1 MLKKIKTYSNFIKF
15 LFIKLL
21 YIIIIPIIIYDII
34 LIAQSI
40 VKPNVAPSIF
50 GIKTFTIISSSMEPT
65 FKIDDIIF
73 VKKIDENQ
81 LQIGDIISFIQ
92 DKDII
97 THRIEKIEKNEGG
110 LVFITKGDANSTT
123 DINKVKLSQIEGK
136 YIFKISKVG
145 KIFYILKN
153 KVVFIIVTIILLIC
167 YIIEKN
173 TRQQKIEA
181 DKNYLLLFFNNIL
194 FFVSTFCRLN
204 IIFYFKTREF
214 IKFIII

>member
-153 KVVFIIVTIILLIC
+153 KVVFIIGTIILIIC
-167 YIIEKN
+167 YIIENNKISK
-173 TRQQKIEA
+173 KIERKEKREQYETI
-181 DKNYLLLFFNNIL
+181 KNRI
-194 FFVSTFCRLN
+194 R
-204 IIFYFKTREF
+204 
-214 IKFIII
+214 

>member
-153 KVVFIIVTIILLIC
+153 KVVFIIGTIILIIC
-167 YIIEKN
+167 YIIENNKISK
-173 TRQQKIEA
+173 KIERKEKREHYETI
-181 DKNYLLLFFNNIL
+181 KNRI
-194 FFVSTFCRLN
+194 R
-204 IIFYFKTREF
+204 
-214 IKFIII
+214 

>member
-1 MLKKIKTYSNFIKF
+1 MLKKIKTYSNFIKV

-153 KVVFIIVTIILLIC
+153 KVVFTIGTIILIIC
-167 YIIEKN
+167 YIIENNKISK
-173 TRQQKIEA
+173 KIERKEKREHYETI
-181 DKNYLLLFFNNIL
+181 KNRI
-194 FFVSTFCRLN
+194 R
-204 IIFYFKTREF
+204 
-214 IKFIII
+214 